1 MLIHL
6 KVGLEFQMHMKA
18 CRTRKRE
25 MAYLAKHYGE
35 DEKKNEPSN
44 TSEMERIKDLVF
56 LIQGK

>member
-1 MLIHL
+1 
-6 KVGLEFQMHMKA
+6 
-18 CRTRKRE
+18 